1 MWYAFPCTLRLCHVP
16 SNLHVTFWQEYA
28 KFNKFTDSLLTRAG
42 KLSDL
47 IASLETALEESG
59 KPKDGSEG
67 ERVKRPLDSV
77 EYVEP
82 LCMHIGII
90 YL

>member
-1 MWYAFPCTLRLCHVP
+1 MLLFGR
-16 SNLHVTFWQEYA
+16 SR
-28 KFNKFTDSLLTRAG
+28 FNKFTDSLLTRAG

-67 ERVKRPLDSV
+67 ERVKRPLTQLSM
-77 EYVEP
+77 
-82 LCMHIGII
+82 LSHCACI
-90 YL
+90 